1 MNQIEEQQRLEQEE
15 DELEVTLPPRPH
27 PLKTQNILLKMMFHW
42 CTEVIRICSSNDG
55 RRWTQKSNYDLP
67 EFDKVNTH
75 KAKLLHNYRNHSNL
89 LWTIMSTYKTQT
101 FVLICFQVLIWV
113 ITSYCTKINSEALSK
128 LTSLPMYQNKKALTE
143 VGGELLFGVLLTL
156 FYKVLSSYLQFYSM
170 RLSIAIRSTLF
181 SILQEKIM
189 KFNVLNSSEIS
200 PGLITDLIQIDVVF
214 LNNLYFKVFNILG
227 NIVGVVIG
235 FGFFWYYLGVRL
247 IGFYLLQFLISFV
260 FSYIM
265 VKLYAYF
272 QDRYLKAKDERM
284 SLLRNVLDNIDFVKT
299 NALENYF
306 CLEMFDKREEEI
318 FWLWLE
324 GQLHSIKLGVDDMT
338 QSWFFNFFFRMVWI
352 HFPGLGMDLQKVLQF
367 IFLST
372 PVSTALAGLVQGYSN
387 YLQIMVSI
395 RRLDKFLRAP
405 EVEVKDEEVY
415 EDEKIAIRIVN
426 GRFRWRH
433 RTAENQNSRNSNQD
447 RGQAQ
452 NPRAPSTSVGLLSE
466 VDTFSQSADGE
477 FGGSE
482 NNDFLLRNVDISIEK
497 GAKVAIIGG
506 SNSGMSSLIYAI
518 LGEMI
523 PIDNTKVYKTG
534 SVAYLSQSRWLMG
547 CSIKENI
554 TMAKPYDPELM
565 ALSLEAADLIKD
577 LDQFT
582 DGLET
587 ILSDGG
593 SNVSG
598 GQRARIALA
607 RCFYQE

>member
-1 MNQIEEQQRLEQEE
+1 M
-15 DELEVTLPPRPH
+15 
-27 PLKTQNILLKMMFHW
+27 
-42 CTEVIRICSSNDG
+42 IRACSSKTG
-55 RRWTQKSNYDLP
+55 PRWTQKSNYDLP
-67 EFDKVNTH
+67 EFDQIKTH
-75 KAKLLHNYRNHSNL
+75 KARLLNSYKNHSNL
-89 LWTIMSTYKTQT
+89 LWTIIAAYKFET
-101 FVLICFQVLIWV
+101 FMLLIVQILTFIFSGYSSKVSSEYLAKL
-113 ITSYCTKINSEALSK
+113 SNLAMYHDKEALID
-128 LTSLPMYQNKKALTE
+128 
-143 VGGELLFGVLLTL
+143 VGASFMFATFLNLFNSVVSD
-156 FYKVLSSYLQFYSM
+156 YLSFYSL
-170 RLSIAIRSTLF
+170 RLSIAIRSALF
-181 SILQEKIM
+181 SIIQDKIM
-189 KFNVLNSSEIS
+189 KFNILNSSEIS
-200 PGLITDLIQIDVVF
+200 PGLITDVIRIDVVYMNDIYLTIF
-214 LNNLYFKVFNILG
+214 SQLG
-227 NIVGVVIG
+227 NLIG
-235 FGFFWYYLGVRL
+235 LFIGIAFFWYYLGL
-247 IGFYLLQFLISFV
+247 TLLGFVLLRFLITFI
-260 FSYIM
+260 FLYIFYR
-265 VKLYAYF
+265 LQAYL
-272 QDRYLKAKDERM
+272 RNKYLKAKDERM

>member
-1 MNQIEEQQRLEQEE
+1 M
-15 DELEVTLPPRPH
+15 EVTLPPRPH

-306 CLEMFDKREEEI
+306 CLEMFDKRESEI
-318 FWLWLE
+318 YWLWLQ
-324 GQLHSIKLGVDDMT
+324 GLLHSVKFGYDDLKGQFIPTM
-338 QSWFFNFFFRMVWI
+338 FYRLVWI
-352 HFPGLGMDLQKVLQF
+352 NFPGLGMTLQKYYQF
-367 IFLST
+367 GNLSGS
-372 PVSTALAGLVQGYSN
+372 VIGSLDGLGLGYSA
-387 YLQIMVSI
+387 YLKYMVSI
-395 RRLDKFLRAP
+395 RRIDKFLKAP
-405 EVEVKDEEVY
+405 EIQIRDEELP
-415 EDEKIAIRIVN
+415 EDEKTAIKIVN
-426 GRFRWRH
+426 GRFKWRH
-433 RTAENQNSRNSNQD
+433 KNSEEEKSKTRLGI
-447 RGQAQ
+447 RGGRREIGS
-452 NPRAPSTSVGLLSE
+452 PDTDGLLSE
-466 VDTFSQSADGE
+466 VGTVSESAEAE

-482 NNDFLLRNVDISIEK
+482 NNDFILRNVNVSIEK
-497 GAKVAIIGG
+497 GAKVAVIGG
-506 SNSGMSSLIYAI
+506 SNSGMSSLLYAI

-523 PIDNTKVYKTG
+523 PVDNTKVYKAG
-534 SVAYLSQSRWLMG
+534 SVSYLSQTRWLMG
-547 CSIKENI
+547 SSIKENI
-554 TMAKPYDPELM
+554 TMGKTYDPELM
-565 ALSLEAADLIKD
+565 TLALEAADLLKD

-593 SNVSG
+593 TNVSG